1 MTASARKR
9 EVGRGERLLPGVWRL
24 RLPLPW
30 PGVPHCNAWAVGAGD
45 GIVLFDTGMHQP
57 GSMANLERALEMVGL
72 KVEHVR
78 LVVCTHAH
86 NDHITVAPELS
97 EKLDAPILVHPG
109 DQMLWEQTWGDLGHD
124 TLKHGQK
131 IEVAGTEVV
140 VVNTPGHSPGSCCL
154 YVPEAG
160 ELFSGDTLFSGGPG
174 ATGRS
179 YSDFDTIIDSIRA
192 NLLTLPEE
200 TIVRTGH
207 GDHTTIGREAPHR
220 EEWIRRGH

>member
-1 MTASARKR
+1 MSTDSHDAADRIRKQGDLLIDHVVTSGTFALDGGEWDVDNNIWVFGNDEEVIVVDAAHSA
-9 EVGRGERLLPGVWRL
+9 EPIID
-24 RLPLPW
+24 
-30 PGVPHCNAWAVGAGD
+30 AVGGRRVKA
-45 GIVLFDTGMHQP
+45 I
-57 GSMANLERALEMVGL
+57 
-72 KVEHVR
+72 
-78 LVVCTHAH
+78 VCTHAH

-131 IEVAGTEVV
+131 LEVAGTEVV

-179 YSDFDTIIDSIRA
+179 YSDFDTIIDSIRD
-192 NLLTLPEE
+192 NLLTLPED

-207 GDHTTIGREAPHR
+207 GDHTTIGREAPHL

>member
-1 MTASARKR
+1 MLFRSWDVDNNIWVFGDDDEVIVVDAAHSAQPIIDA
-9 EVGRGERLLPGVWRL
+9 VAGRRVK
-24 RLPLPW
+24 
-30 PGVPHCNAWAVGAGD
+30 A
-45 GIVLFDTGMHQP
+45 I
-57 GSMANLERALEMVGL
+57 
-72 KVEHVR
+72 
-78 LVVCTHAH
+78 VCTHAH

-131 IEVAGTEVV
+131 LEVAGTEVV

-179 YSDFDTIIDSIRA
+179 YSDFDTIIDSIRD
-192 NLLTLPEE
+192 NLLTLPED

-207 GDHTTIGREAPHR
+207 GDHTTIGREAPHL

>member
-1 MTASARKR
+1 MSSDSHDAAGRIRKQGDLIIDHVVTSGTFALDGGEWDVDNNIWVFGDENEVIVVDAAHSAA
-9 EVGRGERLLPGVWRL
+9 PIID
-24 RLPLPW
+24 
-30 PGVPHCNAWAVGAGD
+30 AVAD
-45 GIVLFDTGMHQP
+45 RRVKAI
-57 GSMANLERALEMVGL
+57 
-72 KVEHVR
+72 
-78 LVVCTHAH
+78 VCTHAH

-179 YSDFDTIIDSIRA
+179 YSDFDTIIDSIRD

-207 GDHTTIGREAPHR
+207 GDHTTIGREAPHL

>member
-1 MTASARKR
+1 MSSDSHDAAGRIRKQGDLIIDHVVTSGTFALDGGEWDVDNNIWVFGDENEVIVVDAAHSAAPIIDA
-9 EVGRGERLLPGVWRL
+9 VAGRRVK
-24 RLPLPW
+24 
-30 PGVPHCNAWAVGAGD
+30 AIA
-45 GIVLFDTGMHQP
+45 
-57 GSMANLERALEMVGL
+57 
-72 KVEHVR
+72 
-78 LVVCTHAH
+78 CTHAH

-179 YSDFDTIIDSIRA
+179 YSDFDTIIDSIRD

-207 GDHTTIGREAPHR
+207 GDHTTIGREAPHL